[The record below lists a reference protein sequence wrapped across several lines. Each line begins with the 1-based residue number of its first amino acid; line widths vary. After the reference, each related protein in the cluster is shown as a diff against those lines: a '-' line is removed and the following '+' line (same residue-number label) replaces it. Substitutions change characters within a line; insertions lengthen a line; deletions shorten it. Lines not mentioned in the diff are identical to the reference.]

1 MSIFLLKQFT
11 DIKTGGFQKLISK
24 LSTLLK
30 IISKPSFW
38 INKFFFTPF
47 SIILLL
53 ILILLSP
60 FKIIRLGLV
69 HRRLGH
75 FLLNSELYLLEQIYF
90 KNNKYL
96 DIWFL
101 PKDIPN
107 QQVAKMIKRN
117 LNISYINNIFIY
129 NVIKELKKILI
140 FFSYNKFVIG
150 SNIQEDRDVLNLLD
164 QFPTQIKLTEKEL
177 KFGYSILNKM
187 NLSLDKPIVC
197 IICRDSSY
205 LNKTY
210 PNMDWSSQN
219 FRDSDINNYNLT
231 AKYLSELGY
240 QVIRMGK
247 VVSNTQLNKK
257 YIFDY
262 AQSKWRSDFLD
273 VFFGYICDF
282 AISNATGWDA
292 IPVTF
297 RKPIAFVNHVPI
309 LNLHTYSK
317 KYIHIFK
324 HHYDLNLKKNLN
336 INEIVKR
343 NLHKIYEGQKYKE
356 SKIKLIENSPEE
368 ILNCVKELINL
379 IKINFEVE
387 KNADERHLWKS
398 FPSNMIHEYN
408 GNKLH
413 GEIKSKFSNY
423 FIENNIYLKFDD

>member
-1 MSIFLLKQFT
+1 MSISLFKQFT
-11 DIKTGGFQKLISK
+11 DIKSGGFQILIFK

-53 ILILLSP
+53 ILIFLFP

-75 FLLNSELYLLEQIYF
+75 FLLNSELYLLEQIHF
-90 KNNKYL
+90 KKNKYL

-107 QQVAKMIKRN
+107 KQIAKMIKRN
-117 LNISYINNIFIY
+117 LNVSYINNAFIY
-129 NVIKELKKILI
+129 NVITELKKILI

-150 SNIQEDRDVLNLLD
+150 SNTQEDRDVHNLLD
-164 QFPTQIKLTEKEL
+164 QIPTQIKLTDEEL

-197 IICRDSSY
+197 IICRDSAY
-205 LNKTY
+205 LNKTF

-219 FRDSDINNYNLT
+219 FRDSNINNYNLT

-247 VVSNTQLNKK
+247 EVSNIQLNEK

-273 VFFGYICDF
+273 VFFGHICEF
-282 AISNATGWDA
+282 AISNSTGWDA

-343 NLHKIYEGQKYKE
+343 NLHNIYEGYMYEKSQ
-356 SKIKLIENSPEE
+356 IKLIENSPEE
-368 ILNCVKELINL
+368 ILNCVKELIQL
-379 IKINFEVE
+379 IKKNFKAE
-387 KNADERHLWKS
+387 KKVDEKHLWKS
-398 FPSNMIHEYN
+398 FPSNMIHPYN

-423 FIENNIYLKFDD
+423 FIENNIYLKLDD